1 MLLNEFF
8 GRSLNLKN
16 TDKKSDESLRE
27 EVFQYVL
34 EHDRLHKDYFF
45 PVARK
50 IRYAHAKGN
59 NGSNYM
65 AEFMPMVKKG
75 CLEFYHKNK
84 MTGKPDKVFPRELQE
99 ELCEKLYN
107 HYYEDIIKGQYKV

>member
-8 GRSLNLKN
+8 GRSLNLKSSE
-16 TDKKSDESLRE
+16 KKSDETIKE
-27 EVFQYVL
+27 EIFQFVL

-50 IRYAHAKGN
+50 IRYAQAKGDS
-59 NGSNYM
+59 GSNYM
-65 AEFMPMVKKG
+65 SEFMPMVKKG
-75 CLEFYHKNK
+75 CLEFYHRKK
-84 MTGKPDKVFPRELQE
+84 LTGKPEKVFPKELQE
-99 ELCEKLYN
+99 ELCQKLYD